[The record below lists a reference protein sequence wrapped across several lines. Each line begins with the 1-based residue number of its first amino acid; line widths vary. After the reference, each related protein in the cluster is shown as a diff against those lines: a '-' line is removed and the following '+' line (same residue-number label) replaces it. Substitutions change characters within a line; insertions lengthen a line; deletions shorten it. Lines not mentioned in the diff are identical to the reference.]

1 MTIARILAA
10 KGRDVITTQPHWTL
24 AEVAEVFVAK
34 NIGAV
39 MVVDDQGSIIG
50 ILSERDIVR
59 VLAKRGTAVF
69 NDAVLM
75 HMTTKVLTT
84 REDESI
90 HVAMEKM
97 TNERSRHLPV
107 IRDERLVGL
116 VSIGDMVKHRVLP
129 QGEMFPNACLLPHHK
144 CSRPT
149 RVQPYTLSALPP
161 KQAARDARFPLRRS
175 ERAACVPVAF
185 YESAGSLMSRSS
197 RCRPDSL
204 GWLVDP
210 RTRLWAAF
218 RRRTF
223 SRRCSVRRC
232 PSR

>member
-1 MTIARILAA
+1 MRQGQSFDRKASGIGLASRRPSASKAQKSRRRFRRVARQS
-10 KGRDVITTQPHWTL
+10 GW
-24 AEVAEVFVAK
+24 EC
-34 NIGAV
+34 
-39 MVVDDQGSIIG
+39 
-50 ILSERDIVR
+50 
-59 VLAKRGTAVF
+59 
-69 NDAVLM
+69 
-75 HMTTKVLTT
+75 
-84 REDESI
+84 
-90 HVAMEKM
+90 
-97 TNERSRHLPV
+97 
-107 IRDERLVGL
+107 
-116 VSIGDMVKHRVLP
+116 VLP

-185 YESAGSLMSRSS
+185 YESAGSLLSRSS

-210 RTRLWAAF
+210 RMRLWAAF

-223 SRRCSVRRC
+223 SRRWSVRRC

>member
-1 MTIARILAA
+1 MSFYIFKHRANNARPERFDTIPHQTQPARLAA
-10 KGRDVITTQPHWTL
+10 
-24 AEVAEVFVAK
+24 
-34 NIGAV
+34 
-39 MVVDDQGSIIG
+39 
-50 ILSERDIVR
+50 IV
-59 VLAKRGTAVF
+59 KK
-69 NDAVLM
+69 
-75 HMTTKVLTT
+75 TKT
-84 REDESI
+84 RINAARQSGWE
-90 HVAMEKM
+90 A
-97 TNERSRHLPV
+97 
-107 IRDERLVGL
+107 
-116 VSIGDMVKHRVLP
+116 VLP

>member
-1 MTIARILAA
+1 VAWLPHVSFANEPSRRNTVLSIGGRARSWRTAPLSFSSPSVRGIIWRSRGIDEYYARRIRVNGNYASPLVNPVRMTI
-10 KGRDVITTQPHWTL
+10 W
-24 AEVAEVFVAK
+24 VA
-34 NIGAV
+34 
-39 MVVDDQGSIIG
+39 S
-50 ILSERDIVR
+50 
-59 VLAKRGTAVF
+59 
-69 NDAVLM
+69 
-75 HMTTKVLTT
+75 
-84 REDESI
+84 
-90 HVAMEKM
+90 
-97 TNERSRHLPV
+97 
-107 IRDERLVGL
+107 
-116 VSIGDMVKHRVLP
+116 VLP

-161 KQAARDARFPLRRS
+161 KQAVRDARFPLRRS

-210 RTRLWAAF
+210 RTRLSAAF